1 METRTLSRTGIAA
14 SRLCCGTMT
23 FGDQTDAAAAAEIV
37 ACCLDHGINFFDT
50 ANIYNA
56 GASETILGQALKGRR
71 DRVILASK
79 VAAKMGPG
87 PDESGL
93 SRAAILRGVEDS
105 LRRLQTDYL
114 DIYYFHWPDY
124 AVPIEVSLEAMGEL
138 IRQGKVRHAAASN
151 YASWQVARMLSL
163 AEQKKLPPVTITQ
176 SMYNVLAR
184 GIEQEFLPMGKEY
197 GLATV
202 VYNPLAGGL
211 LTGKQKFAAPLP
223 GTRFDKSKAYVDR
236 YWHEANF
243 AAVQKLTAAAQ
254 ASGRSLIS
262 LALNWILHHSPVDC
276 VVLGASRL
284 SQLQEN
290 LKAAQEGPLS
300 AEAAAACAAAWAE
313 VRGPSPQYNR

>member
-1 METRTLSRTGIAA
+1 
-14 SRLCCGTMT
+14 
-23 FGDQTDAAAAAEIV
+23 
-37 ACCLDHGINFFDT
+37 
-50 ANIYNA
+50 
-56 GASETILGQALKGRR
+56 
-71 DRVILASK
+71 
-79 VAAKMGPG
+79 
-87 PDESGL
+87 
-93 SRAAILRGVEDS
+93 
-105 LRRLQTDYL
+105 
-114 DIYYFHWPDY
+114 
-124 AVPIEVSLEAMGEL
+124 VSLEAMGEL
-138 IRQGKVRHAAASN
+138 VRQGKVRHAAVSN
-151 YASWQVARMLSL
+151 YASWQVARMLGL

-184 GIEQEFLPMGKEY
+184 GIDSEFLPMCKEY

-243 AAVQKLTAAAQ
+243 AAVQKLSAAAQ

-290 LKAAQEGPLS
+290 LKAATEGPLS